1 MCDLCDG
8 IYNSSDG
15 GGGGGAFDPGW
26 TVISND
32 FTLNTT
38 DFDFSRFFALY
49 SEKLGLINLFINAKI
64 LTPVD
69 PATTVS
75 RKILDLPSGLNYQ
88 SYVFDVG
95 IPYDASNSINRG
107 KLAIANFQNPLN
119 YSVTRMADPTAL
131 YMGAFAWDNV
141 GIRFFTAAAMIN
153 VMKV

>member
-8 IYNSSDG
+8 IYNSSDVG
-15 GGGGGAFDPGW
+15 GGGSFSPDWA
-26 TVISND
+26 VISND

-38 DFDFSRFFALY
+38 DFDFSGFFALY

-75 RKILDLPSGLNYQ
+75 KKVLDLPAGLNFQ
-88 SYVFDVG
+88 SYVFEKG
-95 IPYDASNSINRG
+95 LPYDAGSSVNRG
-107 KLAIANFQNPLN
+107 KLAIANFQNPAN
-119 YSVTRMADPTAL
+119 YSVTRIPDPTAL
-131 YMGAFAWDNV
+131 YMGAFAWDNA

-153 VMKV
+153 VTKV